1 VIVSTEAWIVL
12 QNSLKNKL
20 ATQER
25 IPELDVIRGLAVL
38 FMVVIHVNSTFVIE
52 KIMIEKPLFDC

>member
-1 VIVSTEAWIVL
+1 ML